1 MGNAALI
8 RERVATASQ
17 ADVFAMLSARDRAS
31 KLVEE
36 LAARHIH

>member
-1 MGNAALI
+1 MGNAALT
-8 RERVATASQ
+8 REQDSTASQ
-17 ADVFAMLSARDRAS
+17 ADAFAMLSARDRTS